1 MDTFD
6 LLAKTKLDENSG
18 ARTGDRYNYQWSWC
32 LRKLLDLEN
41 NNSDYVMIF
50 EHHDDVL
57 ICDSEKTDTK
67 VDFYQI
73 KTKPNNLW
81 TQGDLLY
88 RKKQKQKNI
97 NSKNNEESAPLFS
110 LSIIAKL
117 LKHSIDFKE
126 CARKY
131 YFVTDSRLS
140 RSLCTES
147 QDELAFSSLNEKSRG
162 VVERQIK
169 EELPRLENNSLKNL
183 FFIQN
188 QMSVKEYENS
198 TIGIISRFLNSKV
211 PDVDW
216 KANAFY
222 DQMIGEIKYRSK
234 THNIHKDGSELI
246 TKKSFSHKMFK
257 SYLEQ
262 IGNLKYFHQIVSA
275 VNDVLDRNVKQF
287 STRDSIKREL
297 KSIEADLKN
306 YEKDDLQRLIT
317 IINDKMSEY
326 PITEESGY
334 ENEWDY
340 ACKLYVNI
348 IDEFCQYKNNK
359 PEYVK
364 ALILYEYEK
373 SRN

>member
-6 LLAKTKLDENSG
+6 LLAKTKIDDNSG

-81 TQGDLLY
+81 TQGELLY
-88 RKKQKQKNI
+88 RKKQKKKSN
-97 NSKNNEESAPLFS
+97 NSMNNEETAPLFS

-140 RSLCTES
+140 RSLCKES
-147 QDELAFSSLNEKSRG
+147 QDELAFSSLNEKSRR

-169 EELPRLENNSLKNL
+169 EELPQLENNSLKNL
-183 FFIQN
+183 FFMQN

-234 THNIHKDGSELI
+234 IHNIHKDGSELI

-287 STRDSIKREL
+287 STRDSIKCEL

-317 IINDKMSEY
+317 IINDKMLEY

>member
-6 LLAKTKLDENSG
+6 LLAKTKPDEDSG

-32 LRKLLDLEN
+32 LRKLLELEN
-41 NNSDYVMIF
+41 DNSDYVMIF

-57 ICDSEKTDTK
+57 ICDSEKADAK

-73 KTKPNNLW
+73 KTKPNDSW
-81 TQGDLLY
+81 TQGALLS
-88 RKKQKQKNI
+88 RKKYKQKSI
-97 NSKNNEESAPLFS
+97 NSNDNEETTLFFS

-117 LKHSIDFKE
+117 LKHSIDFNE

-140 RSLCTES
+140 KSLCATS
-147 QDELAFSSLNEKSRG
+147 QDELAFSLLNEKSKE
-162 VVERQIK
+162 VIKRQIK
-169 EELPRLENNSLKNL
+169 EELPRLKINSLKNL

-211 PDVDW
+211 PDIDW
-216 KANAFY
+216 KATAFY

-234 THNIHKDGSELI
+234 TYDIHKNGHELVS
-246 TKKSFSHKMFK
+246 KKSFSHKMFK

-287 STRDSIKREL
+287 STRDSIKCEL

-326 PITEESGY
+326 PITEKSGY
-334 ENEWDY
+334 DNEWDY
-340 ACKLYVNI
+340 TGKLYVNI
-348 IDEFCQYKNNK
+348 IDEFCQYKNYK